1 VYDIE
6 VYADRY
12 ELEQAYRLECNAEQ
26 DLEQAA
32 LEQRISEIN
41 QRADDLLER
50 MDAQI
55 EATKALRSSLNPS
68 TEQTPEETAMFE
80 EWLS

>member
-6 VYADRY
+6 VYADRF
-12 ELEQAYRLECNAEQ
+12 EQEEAYRLECNTET
-26 DLEQAA
+26 A

-55 EATKALRSSLNPS
+55 EATKALRSSMNPS
-68 TEQTPEETAMFE
+68 SEQTEEETAMFTD
-80 EWLS
+80 WLS

>member
-1 VYDIE
+1 MYYDIE

-12 ELEQAYRLECNAEQ
+12 EQEQAYRLECNAEQ
-26 DLEQAA
+26 A

-55 EATKALRSSLNPS
+55 EAVKALRSSLNTS
-68 TEQTPEETAMFE
+68 SEQTEEETKMFTD
-80 EWLS
+80 WLS